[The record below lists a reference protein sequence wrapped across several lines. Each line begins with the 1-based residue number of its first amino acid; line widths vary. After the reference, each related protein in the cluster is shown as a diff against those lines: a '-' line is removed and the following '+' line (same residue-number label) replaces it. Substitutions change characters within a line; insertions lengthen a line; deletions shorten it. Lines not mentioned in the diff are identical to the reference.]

1 MATAGFS
8 SFGTP
13 IVVREEAGPLPP
25 LRLAFTIITVIL
37 GLCALVHASL
47 YLLFL
52 RRVRGGARRGPV
64 LAVFAAYAAHLVV
77 HTAHFADNIA
87 RPVDYFEPW
96 WLYRGY
102 VLSTMEITFFANW
115 PMVISGAVLIGPLL
129 KSLYRRLHGVDGDGG
144 RASKVSSVA
153 RRRRLCW
160 GVVAYASTSIMTLM
174 HYVVEPP
181 VSYAP
186 VVNFTIAGEG
196 VAALVLGLV
205 VAFNMPS
212 MSSSSSLEGD
222 VKQQNETELE
232 TLAGEEHDHDD
243 GTKSQTTIS
252 IDGARWVVAAMP

>member
-1 MATAGFS
+1 
-8 SFGTP
+8 
-13 IVVREEAGPLPP
+13 
-25 LRLAFTIITVIL
+25 
-37 GLCALVHASL
+37 
-47 YLLFL
+47 
-52 RRVRGGARRGPV
+52 
-64 LAVFAAYAAHLVV
+64 VV

-115 PMVISGAVLIGPLL
+115 PIVISGAVLIGPLL
-129 KSLYRRLHGVDGDGG
+129 KSLHR

-205 VAFNMPS
+205 VVFNMPS
-212 MSSSSSLEGD
+212 MTSSSQDGD
-222 VKQQNETELE
+222 VKQQNEIELE
-232 TLAGEEHDHDD
+232 TLAGEA
-243 GTKSQTTIS
+243 TTIS
-252 IDGARWVVAAMP
+252 VRRRSVGGGDALSAKR